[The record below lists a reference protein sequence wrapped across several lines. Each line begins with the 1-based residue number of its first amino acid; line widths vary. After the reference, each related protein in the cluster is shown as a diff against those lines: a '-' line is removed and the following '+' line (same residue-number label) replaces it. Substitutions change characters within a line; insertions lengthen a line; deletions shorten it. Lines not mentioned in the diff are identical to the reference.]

1 MPAVQ
6 KLRSGI
12 VELRTNAGLL
22 YVTPSFRQR
31 LYLLWTFRNFHRLP
45 LEVLNRHQKQLIN
58 SLSQTASIAGKSS
71 VATTSLIGSV
81 ENVYLA
87 PERNTEA
94 AAITSKLLKMSAQVT
109 DVVSAHAVGA
119 EGISISRRRAKT
131 QISGKHSRGQSAGV
145 ESISSSKLFSSA
157 RRQGEKQVAAPIVS
171 DTHEGLAR
179 NWFAGSLVAGSSVVL
194 LAMLIYLHDRW
205 VVPGNIAS
213 RLVVQ
218 TSNAQQ
224 HERPPGI
231 EQPQTPGQS
240 MGTQKASRIHLS
252 LQEPAAASSPLDE
265 RNQLSKVTVASVPT
279 SISDSTPSQRFLVTE
294 PPKTG
299 FRYPVAPNASLT
311 GKVTLR
317 MMIGVD
323 GSVTRIDV
331 LSGNHALALAA
342 VRAVHHWRYAP
353 HEVGGNSAEAET
365 SVVINFVGDEA
376 VSVSF
381 PGPGQSR

>member
-12 VELRTNAGLL
+12 LELRTNAGLV

-94 AAITSKLLKMSAQVT
+94 AAIKSKLLKMSAQVT

-119 EGISISRRRAKT
+119 EGISTSRRRANT
-131 QISGKHSRGQSAGV
+131 QIPGKRSRGQSAGV
-145 ESISSSKLFSSA
+145 ESISSSKLFSSGQ
-157 RRQGEKQVAAPIVS
+157 RQGEKQVAAPIVS
-171 DTHEGLAR
+171 DTHKGLAR
-179 NWFAGSLVAGSSVVL
+179 NWFADSLVAGSSVVL

-213 RLVVQ
+213 RPVVQ
-218 TSNAQQ
+218 TSNAQ
-224 HERPPGI
+224 HERPTGI

-240 MGTQKASRIHLS
+240 MCTQKASRIHLP
-252 LQEPAAASSPLDE
+252 LQEPAAASSALDE
-265 RNQLSKVTVASVPT
+265 RSQLSKVTVSSVPT
-279 SISDSTPSQRFLVTE
+279 SIPDSTPFQRFLVTE

-342 VRAVHHWRYAP
+342 VQAVHHWRYAP
-353 HEVGGNSAEAET
+353 HEVSGNSAEAET

-381 PGPGQSR
+381 PGGQSR

>member
-12 VELRTNAGLL
+12 LELRTNAGLV

-71 VATTSLIGSV
+71 VATTFLIGSV

-87 PERNTEA
+87 PQRNTEA

-109 DVVSAHAVGA
+109 DGVSAHAVGA
-119 EGISISRRRAKT
+119 EGVSISRRRAKT
-131 QISGKHSRGQSAGV
+131 QIPGIHSRGQRTGI

-157 RRQGEKQVAAPIVS
+157 QRQGEKQVAAPIVS
-171 DTHEGLAR
+171 DTHKGLAR

-194 LAMLIYLHDRW
+194 LAMLIYLHNKW
-205 VVPGNIAS
+205 VVPGNVAS
-213 RLVVQ
+213 RPVVQ
-218 TSNAQQ
+218 IWDTRR
-224 HERPPGI
+224 ERPTGI

-240 MGTQKASRIHLS
+240 MGTQKSSRIHLP
-252 LQEPAAASSPLDE
+252 LQEPAAASSPQDE

-279 SISDSTPSQRFLVTE
+279 SIPDSTPSQRFLVTE
-294 PPKTG
+294 PPKSG

-353 HEVGGNSAEAET
+353 HEVIGNSAEAET